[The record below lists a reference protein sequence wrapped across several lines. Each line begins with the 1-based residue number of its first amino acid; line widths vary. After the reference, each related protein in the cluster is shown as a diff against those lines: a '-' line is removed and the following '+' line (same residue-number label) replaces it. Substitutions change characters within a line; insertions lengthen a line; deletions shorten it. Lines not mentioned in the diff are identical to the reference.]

1 MANRLQGRV
10 AFVAGAGCVSDDW
23 GNGNATAVLYAREGA
38 RVICVDRS
46 YWAAERTRDLILG
59 EGGAAIALEADISV
73 SAAVNEAVRRG
84 AEAYGRIDILHNNV
98 GILEIGGPE
107 QTDEATWD
115 RVMAVNIKGFY
126 LTCRQVLPIMTEQGG
141 GAIVNIS
148 SIASN
153 RWLGAPSVTY
163 YASKA
168 AVNQLTQT
176 IAVEYAAKGI
186 RCNAVLPGL
195 MNTPMVIEPYRAI
208 YGSVDAMVAA
218 RDAICPTGKM
228 GTPWDV
234 AYASLFLASDEAKY
248 VNGALLPVD
257 GGLSC
262 KSA

>member
-1 MANRLQGRV
+1 MIDRLKGRI
-10 AFVAGAGCVSDDW
+10 AFVFGAGCVSDDW

-38 RVICVDRS
+38 RVICVDRNRR
-46 YWAAERTRDLILG
+46 AAERTCDLILS
-59 EGGAAIALEADISV
+59 EGGDAIALEADIAS
-73 SAAVNEAVRRG
+73 SAAVNEAVGRG
-84 AEAYGRIDILHNNV
+84 LEAYGRIDILHNNV
-98 GILEIGGPE
+98 GILEIGGP
-107 QTDEATWD
+107 QQIDETTWD
-115 RVMAVNIKGFY
+115 RVMAVNLKGFY
-126 LTCRQVLPIMTEQGG
+126 LTCRRVLPIMTAQGG

-153 RWLGAPSVTY
+153 RWLGASAVTY
-163 YASKA
+163 YSSKA

-195 MNTPMVIEPYRAI
+195 MNTPMVVEPYRAL
-208 YGSVDAMVAA
+208 YGSVDAMIAA
-218 RDAICPTGKM
+218 RDAACPTGKM
-228 GTPWDV
+228 GSPWDV

-262 KSA
+262 KCF

>member
-1 MANRLQGRV
+1 MVGRLRDRV
-10 AFVAGAGCVSDDW
+10 ALVAGAGCISDDW

-38 RVICVDRS
+38 RVVCVDRNHH
-46 YWAAERTRDLILG
+46 AAQRTRDLILA
-59 EGGAAIALEADISV
+59 EGVDAIAIEADITA
-73 SAAVNEAVRRG
+73 SAAVDEAVRRG
-84 AEAYGRIDILHNNV
+84 IEAFGRIDILHNNV
-98 GILEIGGPE
+98 GIIEMGGPE

-115 RVMAVNIKGFY
+115 RVMAVNVKGFY
-126 LTCRQVLPIMTEQGG
+126 LTCRRVLPFMTAQGG
-141 GAIVNIS
+141 GAIVNVS

-153 RWLGAPSVTY
+153 RWLGVPAVTY
-163 YASKA
+163 YTSKA

-176 IAVEYAAKGI
+176 IAVQYAAKGI

-195 MNTPMVIEPYRAI
+195 MNTPMVVEPYRAI
-208 YGSVDAMVAA
+208 YGSVEALVAA
-218 RDAICPTGKM
+218 RDAMCPTGKM

-262 KSA
+262 KSV